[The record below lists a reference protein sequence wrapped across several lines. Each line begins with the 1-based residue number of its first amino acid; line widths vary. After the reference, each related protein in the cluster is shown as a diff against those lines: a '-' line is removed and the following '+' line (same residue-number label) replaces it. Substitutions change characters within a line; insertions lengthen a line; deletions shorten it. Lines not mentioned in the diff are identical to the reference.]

1 MKCYLFCVLILLR
14 IVNSQ
19 KDNELDNECSS
30 KQNVNSFEDC
40 KVIQFKNPDKCCY
53 LENEDKSIKMCVLVR
68 SNRWDEMKEFIQT
81 DISQNITGSFTVN
94 CDISTRGSGKRI
106 RVSFFFLL
114 LYIILLSIDN

>member
-1 MKCYLFCVLILLR
+1 MKFYLFCVLILLR

-19 KDNELDNECSS
+19 IDNELDNECSS

-40 KVIQFKNPDKCCY
+40 KVIQLKNPDKCCY

-94 CDISTRGSGKRI
+94 CDISTRGSGNRI

-114 LYIILLSIDN
+114 LYIILL